1 MDLKFTKAV
10 LKESSEN
17 KQNIVLL
24 ENPGL
29 ISYGYLFR
37 KRKYLKDILEEL
49 VCRSGELQN
58 NREWITVETV
68 TDFIFLVSKSLQMV
82 TAAMKL
88 KYACSLEEKHD
99 KSRLHIKNQRHYFTS
114 KGPYSLSYGFSSSQV
129 WM

>member
-37 KRKYLKDILEEL
+37 KRKYLKDIL
-49 VCRSGELQN
+49 V
-58 NREWITVETV
+58 V
-68 TDFIFLVSKSLQMV
+68 KSLLSDDL
-82 TAAMKL
+82 TL
-88 KYACSLEEKHD
+88 
-99 KSRLHIKNQRHYFTS
+99 S
-114 KGPYSLSYGFSSSQV
+114 KKEGER
-129 WM
+129 

>member
-17 KQNIVLL
+17 KKNIVLL

-37 KRKYLKDILEEL
+37 KRKYLKDVLEER

-68 TDFIFLVSKSLQMV
+68 TDFIFLVSKITADGYCSHEIKRLLSLGR
-82 TAAMKL
+82 KL
-88 KYACSLEEKHD
+88 LP
-99 KSRLHIKNQRHYFTS
+99 T
-114 KGPYSLSYGFSSSQV
+114 
-129 WM
+129 

>member
-88 KYACSLEEKHD
+88 KDSCPLEESYD
-99 KSRLHIKNQRHYFTS
+99 QPRQHIK
-114 KGPYSLSYGFSSSQV
+114 K
-129 WM
+129 

>member
-37 KRKYLKDILEEL
+37 KRKYLKDVLEER

-58 NREWITVETV
+58 NREWITVETM
-68 TDFIFLVSKSLQMV
+68 TDFIFLVSKITADGYCSHEIKRLLSLGR
-82 TAAMKL
+82 KL
-88 KYACSLEEKHD
+88 LP
-99 KSRLHIKNQRHYFTS
+99 T
-114 KGPYSLSYGFSSSQV
+114 
-129 WM
+129 